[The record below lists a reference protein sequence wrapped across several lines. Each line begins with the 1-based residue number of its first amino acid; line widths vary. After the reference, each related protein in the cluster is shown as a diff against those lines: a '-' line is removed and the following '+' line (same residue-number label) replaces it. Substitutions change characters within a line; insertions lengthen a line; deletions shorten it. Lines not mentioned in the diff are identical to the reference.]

1 MKKQNF
7 GKRRSTIDRFNQP
20 CSESNYLEIFQIAM
34 SEKLMLKSCGEFD
47 KKAFQRF
54 LWRRV
59 HRRDKYIDLKIKPLL
74 LTCKVSPEFYL
85 DVQETA
91 KEMLGEYAAMDE
103 LIIFLLDY
111 FVENY
116 GRENR
121 GGGTPLFVRKFKGR
135 SESNLKRF
143 QSRFRPYFK
152 NHVVSFKLQ

>member
-7 GKRRSTIDRFNQP
+7 GKRRSAIDRFNQP

-34 SEKLMLKSCGEFD
+34 SEKLMLKSCGEFN
-47 KKAFQRF
+47 KKEFQKF

-59 HRRDKYIDLKIKPLL
+59 HRKADYINLKIKPLL

-85 DVQETA
+85 DVQEAA
-91 KEMLGEYAAMDE
+91 KKILGEYTAMDE

-116 GRENR
+116 GKENS
-121 GGGTPLFVRKFKGR
+121 GGETPLFVRKYKGK
-135 SESNLKRF
+135 SNSKLNRF
-143 QSRFRPYFK
+143 QSKFKPYFK
-152 NHVVSFKLQ
+152 NHVVSFRIP